1 MIVAMNFSSKSQELN
16 AKKRVNRQISKRKYR
31 TAALKKQNLK
41 IKRKNEA
48 LRKKLEWSKS
58 HSTPNPRI
66 SAILND
72 TPNSKTKHQIAA
84 AG

>member
-48 LRKKLEWSKS
+48 LRKK
-58 HSTPNPRI
+58 TRVV
-66 SAILND
+66 
-72 TPNSKTKHQIAA
+72 
-84 AG
+84 